1 MELFEAIRGRR
12 SVRSYRRDEVPE
24 QDLKEILGSAICA
37 PSAGNLQS
45 WEFVLIREDSRK
57 AALAEAAYGQDFI
70 AEAPIVI
77 VVCANTARSARR
89 YRSRGVSLYSIQDTA
104 AAIQNMLLA
113 SYALGYGS
121 CWIGAFDE
129 TKAARII
136 QAPPEVR
143 PVAIIPIGR
152 PAESPDR
159 PSRISLE
166 KVLHFERFT

>member
-12 SVRSYRRDEVPE
+12 SVRSYRGEEVPE
-24 QDLKEILGSAICA
+24 QDLKGILQAAICA

-45 WEFVLIREDSRK
+45 WEFVVIRDYSRK
-57 AALAEAAYGQDFI
+57 AALVEAAYGQDFI

-89 YRSRGVSLYSIQDTA
+89 YRSRGVSLYSLQDTA

-121 CWIGAFDE
+121 CWVGAFDE
-129 TKAARII
+129 TEAARAI
-136 QAPPEVR
+136 QAPPEAR

-166 KVLHFERFT
+166 KVLHYETFT

>member
-1 MELFEAIRGRR
+1 MELFDAIRGRR
-12 SVRSYRRDEVPE
+12 SIRRYRQDDISE
-24 QDLKEILGSAICA
+24 QDLKRILEAAICA

-45 WEFVLIREDSRK
+45 WEFVVARENRTK
-57 AALAEAAYGQDFI
+57 VALAEAAYGQNFI
-70 AEAPIVI
+70 AEAPVVI
-77 VVCANTARSARR
+77 VVCANRERSAKR
-89 YRSRGVSLYSIQDTA
+89 YRDRGASLYSIQDTA

-143 PVAIIPIGR
+143 PLAMIPIGR
-152 PAESPDR
+152 PAESSAA
-159 PSRISLE
+159 PSRIDLE
-166 KVLHFERFT
+166 RVSHFERFT

>member
-24 QDLKEILGSAICA
+24 QDLKEILKAAICA

-45 WEFVLIREDSRK
+45 WEFVVIREDSGK

-70 AEAPIVI
+70 VEAPIVI

-89 YRSRGVSLYSIQDTA
+89 YHTRGVSLYSIQDTA

-121 CWIGAFDE
+121 CWMGAFDE
-129 TKAARII
+129 NQAARII

-152 PAESPDR
+152 PAESPDQT
-159 PSRISLE
+159 SRISLE
-166 KVLHFERFT
+166 KVLHSERFT